1 MCGIQYAVLFIYFT
15 GVAFLLLIYVLL
27 CMICWWDPWHGL
39 CRVFGWGPR
48 LKGSHGFRITW
59 HPSMGISVFTYLFI
73 YTFFWIYSSK
83 WERVRSDSPVK
94 RVSRKFG
101 CKWEILQVDASEC
114 ICFAW
119 SCCCRFCLHK
129 EAGWEIYFELVKI
142 LLRTKNVASLYRAA
156 LVFASLFVFLFI
168 HNSSFKRQLGQ
179 LLNQPS
185 L

>member
-15 GVAFLLLIYVLL
+15 GVAFLSLIYVLL

-48 LKGSHGFRITW
+48 LKRSHGFRITW
-59 HPSMGISVFTYLFI
+59 HPSMGISVFTYLFV
-73 YTFFWIYSSK
+73 YTFFFWIYSSK

-101 CKWEILQVDASEC
+101 CKWEILQLTASEC

-129 EAGWEIYFELVKI
+129 EVEGRLILI
-142 LLRTKNVASLYRAA
+142 LLKFGCGVKVLYPFIKLLWCL
-156 LVFASLFVFLFI
+156 LVCFLFI
-168 HNSSFKRQLGQ
+168 HNSSFKRQFG
-179 LLNQPS
+179 
-185 L
+185 